1 MINIFGD
8 MYYIDFSKIE
18 ELIHISTTPSEDE
31 EGKEDMTINIV
42 TFDIVKMMLEV
53 ILTERDEVDENLGI
67 ISADKL
73 SLPFKFAFNT
83 LIRYNIIKSL

>member
-18 ELIHISTTPSEDE
+18 ELIHISTAPSEDE

-67 ISADKL
+67 RSADKL

>member
-1 MINIFGD
+1 MINIFGN

-18 ELIHISTTPSEDE
+18 ELIHISTQPSEDD

-67 ISADKL
+67 RSADKL